1 MATFYSDHFTATDSG
16 TSIDAPRFKIDPGIC
31 HAKVYYKRASVIAPA
46 AITTA
51 DILVI
56 MQLKTSDRL
65 HHLYLS
71 TPAFTGGGQ
80 PADCGLYDE
89 DGTTVI
95 DVDLFGSEVSGTT
108 DDLSVLVPRDD
119 VLTQGALEDEDR
131 GKMLF
136 QMADEGL
143 ASTLYDNDPH
153 EIWTVCLTMGT
164 ENAITAG
171 AEIVMEAF
179 YTSAGS

>member
-16 TSIDAPRFKIDPGIC
+16 TSIDSPRFKIDPGIC
-31 HAKVYYKRASVIAPA
+31 HAKVYYKRASVIIPA

-51 DILVI
+51 DILAI

-65 HHLYLS
+65 HHLFMS
-71 TPAFTGGGQ
+71 TPGITATGQ
-80 PADCGLYDE
+80 PADCGLYNE
-89 DGTTVI
+89 DATTVI
-95 DVDLFGSEVSGTT
+95 DVDLFGNEVSGTT
-108 DDLSVLVPRDD
+108 DDLGTLIPRDD

-143 ASTLYDNDPH
+143 ASTLYDTDPH

-164 ENAITAG
+164 ENTATVG
-171 AEIVMEAF
+171 AELIMEAF